1 MPKEFKCVPPTQ
13 EYSISQLFSFNLET
27 TVDANLS
34 PDGSPV
40 SINIFFQI

>member
-13 EYSISQLFSFNLET
+13 EYSISLLFCFSLEI

-40 SINIFFQI
+40 SINTFFI